1 MEHTNGDTRRHGMT
15 VARGGI
21 VVAKRLD
28 VESLPLP
35 AVSYELRSE
44 REERTE
50 VTLVE
55 QLPPTVEPDRVG
67 YHPEYGGEGWTCY
80 DGGELVWRGEL
91 APGKSRR
98 VVLAVWLDA
107 PETAPSL
114 LTPPTVESVRTVA
127 READPQVLDETLL
140 TGAGSSA
147 GTSAVAERVPDA
159 ALRQDAE
166 AVPTLAELPD
176 PGDGLHAPPRAVVDE
191 AADAIVGGG
200 SDEDHDRYYHL
211 RLSVESADRGAREV
225 SVLEDLT
232 NALSVLYADA
242 DDRDGGSWRVLDV
255 AIGTN
260 WQAERIVTALGD
272 DHRVSGLVVTEL
284 TGAVAAR
291 AARPESADPNP
302 DEFAASVFEAASPTT
317 DEAGDAVAQDRAP
330 DDGPDPVEAT
340 TALDGSGAPVVAE
353 GTVDDDLG
361 RIDFPEPGDHVP
373 KPVSPGDDTDDGEF
387 GTGDGGVETSD
398 AGFESVDVGTD
409 GDADSGAGFGVDDEF
424 GSSEDFTFD
433 DEDELDADFDADAGS
448 TLDSDEPTDTMAAFA
463 ELQQETEQ
471 ADVDE
476 LDAELEDM
484 VLSPTG
490 SEEYTIG
497 KLLDDIEDD
506 QGFSSV

>member
-1 MEHTNGDTRRHGMT
+1 MT

-50 VTLVE
+50 VTLAE
-55 QLPPTVEPDRVG
+55 QLPATVEPDRIG

-91 APGKSRR
+91 APGESRR
-98 VVLAVWLDA
+98 VVLAMWLDA
-107 PETAPSL
+107 PETALSL

-127 READPQVLDETLL
+127 RDADPQVLDETLL
-140 TGAGSSA
+140 TGAGYGA
-147 GTSAVAERVPDA
+147 DTSTVAEHVPDA
-159 ALRQDAE
+159 ALRSEAE
-166 AVPTLAELPD
+166 AVPTLDELPS
-176 PGDGLHAPPRAVVDE
+176 PGDGLDAPPRAVVDE
-191 AADAIVGGG
+191 AAEAIVGGG
-200 SDEDHDRYYHL
+200 SDQDHDRYYHL
-211 RLSVESADRGAREV
+211 RLSVESADRGEREV

-242 DDRDGGSWRVLDV
+242 DDRDGGAWRVLDV

-302 DEFAASVFEAASPTT
+302 DEFAASVFESASEPTADDGTQVPVST
-317 DEAGDAVAQDRAP
+317 DGPEPGGPATGPDDAGAPAVAD
-330 DDGPDPVEAT
+330 
-340 TALDGSGAPVVAE
+340 
-353 GTVDDDLG
+353 GTVDDDRG
-361 RIDFPEPGDHVP
+361 RIDPGGPLDQAPE
-373 KPVSPGDDTDDGEF
+373 PVSPDDGTDDGEF
-387 GTGDGGVETSD
+387 DTDEVGPDVDSAPGDGF
-398 AGFESVDVGTD
+398 AVDG
-409 GDADSGAGFGVDDEF
+409 EF
-424 GSSEDFTFD
+424 GSSGDFTFD
-433 DEDELDADFDADAGS
+433 DEDGDDCETDAGPGP
-448 TLDSDEPTDTMAAFA
+448 DSDEPTDAMAAFA
-463 ELQQETEQ
+463 ELQRETEQ

-476 LDAELEDM
+476 LDAELAGM

-490 SEEYTIG
+490 SEEYTIE
-497 KLLDDIEDD
+497 KLLDDVEDD
-506 QGFSSV
+506 HGLSSV

>member
-1 MEHTNGDTRRHGMT
+1 MT

-28 VESLPLP
+28 VDSLPLP

-55 QLPPTVEPDRVG
+55 QLPATVEPDRVG
-67 YHPEYGGEGWTCY
+67 YHPEYGGDGWTCY

-91 APGKSRR
+91 APGESRR

-107 PETAPSL
+107 PETALSL
-114 LTPPTVESVRTVA
+114 LTPPTVESVRTVG
-127 READPQVLDETLL
+127 RDADPQVLDETLL
-140 TGAGSSA
+140 TGAGSGA
-147 GTSAVAERVPDA
+147 GTSAVAEHVPDGA
-159 ALRQDAE
+159 FRRE
-166 AVPTLAELPD
+166 EGTIPTLAELPD
-176 PGDGLHAPPRAVVDE
+176 PGDGLDAPPRAVVNE

-200 SDEDHDRYYHL
+200 SDADHDRYYHL
-211 RLSVESADRGAREV
+211 RLSVDSADRGAREV

-242 DDRDGGSWRVLDV
+242 DDRDGGAWRVLDV

-302 DEFAASVFEAASPTT
+302 DEFAATVFESASPTAEEGSDAATPGPAST
-317 DEAGDAVAQDRAP
+317 DS
-330 DDGPDPVEAT
+330 PDPVEPA
-340 TALDGSGAPVVAE
+340 TALADSDAPVVAE
-353 GTVDDDLG
+353 GTVDDDASTVDPTG
-361 RIDFPEPGDHVP
+361 PGEPGDFVP
-373 KPVSPGDDTDDGEF
+373 EPVSPGGSTDEDEF
-387 GTGDGGVETSD
+387 GTRDG
-398 AGFESVDVGTD
+398 AFEPDDLGTD
-409 GDADSGAGFGVDDEF
+409 GDSDTGDGFGVDGGF
-424 GSSEDFTFD
+424 GSSEEFTFD
-433 DEDELDADFDADAGS
+433 DEDGTDAGLGADAGS
-448 TLDSDEPTDTMAAFA
+448 TPDSDEPTDAMVAFT
-463 ELQQETEQ
+463 ELQRETER

-476 LDAELEDM
+476 LDAELAGM

-497 KLLDDIEDD
+497 KLLEDIDDDHEL
-506 QGFSSV
+506 SSV